1 MGLDS
6 VELVME
12 MEHYFHIRIPDT
24 AAQKIYTVQDM
35 ADTVCLYRQV
45 LPGSNSIRD
54 QLFSSIKH
62 YWEAAIPLAAPLKG
76 DEPVADLLPDS
87 NSIHWRLLQETIA
100 MPISKP
106 LLLTSLTSGM
116 KNRFKRW
123 MEWQP
128 SYIWTS
134 VTFDQFTD
142 VVCAR
147 NHQRLLNPLGVLSR
161 YDIYIGVMAVTAEKI
176 GVEYYDILPGKS
188 FTDDLGLD

>member
-12 MEHYFHIRIPDT
+12 MERYFHIRIPDT

-54 QLFSSIKH
+54 QIFSRIKH
-62 YWEAAIPLAAPLKG
+62 YWEAAISLATPLKG
-76 DEPVADLLPDS
+76 DEPIANLLPDR
-87 NSIHWRLLQETIA
+87 NSIHWQLLQETIT
-100 MPISKP
+100 MPVPKP
-106 LLLTSLTSGM
+106 LLLTSLTTGM

-128 SYIWTS
+128 SYTWDS
-134 VTFDQFTD
+134 VTLGQFAD
-142 VVCAR
+142 AVCAR
-147 NHQRLLNPLGVLSR
+147 NHKLLLNPLEILSR

-176 GVEYYDILPGKS
+176 GVEYYDILPEKS
-188 FTDDLGLD
+188 FTNDLGLD